1 MNKLK
6 NSESWNRFLLSFA
19 GPKATSFISAF
30 LILLFLSLGTLFT
43 DFPGSEKDFTH
54 WQLITLQSF
63 VLSLFYFQVLAFVIN
78 KLFAE
83 VSKTRFWLLNFL
95 FFSTEAIRAIFIGI
109 SAKSMYG
116 FSIDWDYRVVAG
128 GLTGLLFFGI
138 ATTVLNDSFVYRQRL
153 LELRKAEKELL
164 KTTTVTIEDIQT
176 SRNNVLNSLRQEI
189 NKALSGLLQQSSN
202 PKDSAATVV
211 SELVRVSEEVVRPLS
226 HNLLSETFEDQ
237 LPDLG
242 TQKRAKY
249 FYRIL
254 NLASLNPFHPLVTSF
269 LAGIQLVGVA
279 IFEAKNQ
286 LHGLISL
293 IIYSAWIFL
302 VLYVSKKLIQKHLY
316 KISLATRILLIS
328 FIYSIVSW
336 CPFVISFVGIS
347 LDIPT
352 NYIFLTYLSL
362 IAIILIWAVSIY
374 LALRT
379 ARDEALENLKSTNEK
394 LGWSAARLGAQL
406 WNEKQRMAHVI
417 HKDIQGALISS
428 ALKLK
433 SDLANQLDTSES
445 LGRIREIVQG
455 STDLLL
461 EPTETT
467 SIRDNVKN
475 LNNLWSDVFQLDLSI
490 DELVEQKIQQDPICQ
505 QTVNDLI
512 AEFITNAVKHGQAT
526 AGTLNFSLVDSN
538 ILQMTLT
545 NNGLPVPEN
554 PQPGLGSQ
562 MVAAQTISV
571 SYKNLVP
578 AGIEFICLLPI
589 K

>member
-43 DFPGSEKDFTH
+43 DFSGSEKDFVQ
-54 WQLITLQSF
+54 WQTVTLQSF
-63 VLSLFYFQVLAFVIN
+63 ILSLVYYQVLALIIK

-109 SAKSMYG
+109 SAQTKFG

-138 ATTVLNDSFVYRQRL
+138 AATVLNDSFVYRQRL

-189 NKALSGLLQQSSN
+189 NKALSGLVQQSTNS
-202 PKDSAATVV
+202 KDSAATVV

-226 HNLLSETFEDQ
+226 HNLLSETFADQ

-242 TQKRAKY
+242 TQKRATY

-254 NLASLNPFHPLVTSF
+254 NLASLNPFHPRVTSF

-286 LHGLISL
+286 LNGFISL
-293 IIYSAWIFL
+293 IIYSTWIFL
-302 VLYVSKKLIQKHLY
+302 VLYVSKKLIQKHLH
-316 KISLATRILLIS
+316 KISLVTRFLLIS
-328 FIYSIVSW
+328 FIYSLVAW
-336 CPFVISFVGIS
+336 CPFVISFVGTS

-352 NYIFLTYLSL
+352 NYIFLIYLSL
-362 IAIILIWAVSIY
+362 IAVILIWAVAIY
-374 LALRT
+374 IALRT

-445 LGRIREIVQG
+445 LQRIREIVQG

-475 LNNLWSDVFQLDLSI
+475 LNNLWSDVFQLELSI
-490 DELVEQKIQQDPICQ
+490 DEVVEEKIQQDPICQ
-505 QTVNDLI
+505 QAVNDLI
-512 AEFITNAVKHGQAT
+512 AEFITNAVKHGKAT
-526 AGTLNFSLVDSN
+526 AGTLNFSLFDTN

-545 NNGLPVPEN
+545 NNGLPLPEN

-562 MVAAQTISV
+562 MVAAQSISV
-571 SYKNLVP
+571 SYTNLVP
-578 AGIEFICLLPI
+578 IGIEFICLLPI

>member
-1 MNKLK
+1 MNNLK

-43 DFPGSEKDFTH
+43 DFSGSEKDFVQ
-54 WQLITLQSF
+54 WQTVTLQSF
-63 VLSLFYFQVLAFVIN
+63 IISLVYNQVLALIIK

-109 SAKSMYG
+109 SAQTKFG
-116 FSIDWDYRVVAG
+116 LSIDWDYRIVAG

-138 ATTVLNDSFVYRQRL
+138 AATVLNDSFVYRQRL

-189 NKALSGLLQQSSN
+189 NKALSGLVQQSTNS
-202 PKDSAATVV
+202 KDSAATVV

-226 HNLLSETFEDQ
+226 HNLLSETFADQ

-242 TQKRAKY
+242 TQNRAKY

-254 NLASLNPFHPLVTSF
+254 NLASLNPFHPRVTSF

-279 IFEAKNQ
+279 IFEAAN
-286 LHGLISL
+286 LLNGFISL
-293 IIYSAWIFL
+293 IIYSTWIFL
-302 VLYVSKKLIQKHLY
+302 VLYVSKKLIQKHLH

-328 FIYSIVSW
+328 FIYSLVAW
-336 CPFVISFVGIS
+336 CPFVISFVGTS

-352 NYIFLTYLSL
+352 NYIFLIYLSL
-362 IAIILIWAVSIY
+362 IAVILIWAVAIY
-374 LALRT
+374 IALRT

-433 SDLANQLDTSES
+433 SDLVNQLDTSES
-445 LGRIREIVQG
+445 LSRIREIVQG
-455 STDLLL
+455 STELLL
-461 EPTETT
+461 EPTEAT

-475 LNNLWSDVFQLDLSI
+475 LNNLWSDVFQLELSI
-490 DELVEQKIQQDPICQ
+490 DELVEEKIQQDLICQ
-505 QTVNDLI
+505 QAVNDLI

-526 AGTLNFSLVDSN
+526 AGTLNFSLFDSN

-545 NNGLPVPEN
+545 NNGLPWPEN

-562 MVAAQTISV
+562 MVAAQSISV
-571 SYKNLVP
+571 SYTNLVP
-578 AGIEFICLLPI
+578 IGIEFICLLPI

>member
-6 NSESWNRFLLSFA
+6 NSEAWKRFLLSFA
-19 GPKATSFISAF
+19 GPKATSIKSAL
-30 LILLFLSLGTLFT
+30 LILVFLSLGTLFT
-43 DFPGSEKDFTH
+43 DLSGNEKDFAH
-54 WQLITLQSF
+54 WRLVTLQS
-63 VLSLFYFQVLAFVIN
+63 LIISLTYYQILASLIKN
-78 KLFAE
+78 KFAE
-83 VSKTRFWLLNFL
+83 VSITRFSLLNFL
-95 FFSTEAIRAIFIGI
+95 FFTTEAIRAIFIGI
-109 SAKSMYG
+109 SAESKYG
-116 FSIDWDYRVVAG
+116 VSIDWDYRVVAG

-138 ATTVLNDSFVYRQRL
+138 AATVLNDSFSYRQRL
-153 LELRKAEKELL
+153 NELRKAEKELI

-176 SRNNVLNSLRQEI
+176 SRNTVLNTLRQEI
-189 NKALSGLLQQSSN
+189 NKALSGLVQQSTNS
-202 PKDSAATVV
+202 KDSAAKVV
-211 SELVRVSEEVVRPLS
+211 GELVRVSEEVVRPLS

-242 TQKRAKY
+242 TQKRTKY

-254 NLASLNPFHPLVTSF
+254 NLASLNPFHPAVTTF

-279 IFEAKNQ
+279 IFEAANQ
-286 LHGLISL
+286 LNGFISL
-293 IIYSAWIFL
+293 LIYSIWIFL
-302 VLYVSKKLIQKHLY
+302 VLYFSKKLLKNLLQKIYLP
-316 KISLATRILLIS
+316 LRILLIS
-328 FIYSIVSW
+328 FIYSLVAW

-352 NYIFLTYLSL
+352 NYIFLIYLSS
-362 IAIILIWAVSIY
+362 IAIILIWGLAIY
-374 LALRT
+374 VALRN
-379 ARDEALENLKSTNEK
+379 ARDEVLENLKATNEK
-394 LGWSAARLGAQL
+394 LGWSAARLGALL

-433 SDLANQLDTSES
+433 SDLANHLDTSES
-445 LGRIREIVQG
+445 LSRIREIVQG

-461 EPTETT
+461 EPTENT
-467 SIRDNVKN
+467 SIRDNVNN
-475 LNNLWSDVFQLDLSI
+475 LNNLWSDIFQLDLNI
-490 DELVEQKIQQDPICQ
+490 DELVELKIQQDPICQ
-505 QTVNDLI
+505 QVVNDLI
-512 AEFITNAVKHGQAT
+512 AEFITNSVKHGQAT

-545 NNGLPVPEN
+545 NNGLPVPDN

-562 MVAAQTISV
+562 MASAQTISV

-578 AGIEFICLLPI
+578 IGIEFTCSLPI